1 MVIGCGNLN
10 RRDDGAG
17 VVVAQRLDAA
27 LSPRERQWAT
37 VIDAGTDG
45 MGVLIRAGAAGAM
58 GAVIIVD
65 ASRSGSDPGAIYEVP
80 GAELESVP
88 NPSFNLHD
96 FRWDHA
102 LYAGRRLYGDDFPRD
117 VRVFLI
123 EAADLSLGVG
133 LSAAVAG
140 AVDRVVELIRQRIV
154 AAGGDAVDAPAG
166 SADTGRRAD
175 TAGSAGAAD
184 IADSADA
191 ADIAD
196 SADAADRLTL
206 ARGGLRLPVAV
217 WQRHFAGLDSV
228 LMMPRGDSL
237 LILPVQPGG
246 GGQLVKVIN
255 LAGDRVVSG
264 VELFRSLGVDAER
277 IDGDRQVSYRARWS
291 DADAALVI
299 DRFFC

>member
-27 LSPRERQWAT
+27 LSPRERRWAT

-45 MGVLIRAGAAGAM
+45 MGVLMRAGAAGAT
-58 GAVIIVD
+58 GAMVIVD
-65 ASRSGSDPGAIYEVP
+65 ASRSGSEPGAIHEVP
-80 GAELESVP
+80 GAELETVP

-123 EAADLSLGVG
+123 EAADLSFGVG
-133 LSAAVAG
+133 LSAAVES
-140 AVDRVVELIRQRIV
+140 AVDRVVELIRQRIA
-154 AAGGDAVDAPAG
+154 AAGGDAVDASARRADTGRADSAG
-166 SADTGRRAD
+166 SAD
-175 TAGSAGAAD
+175 SAGAANL
-184 IADSADA
+184 ADA
-191 ADIAD
+191 ADT
-196 SADAADRLTL
+196 ADRLTL
-206 ARGGLRLPVAV
+206 ARGSLRLPFAV